1 MKTTFFAIV
10 AAAALTACTVTPETE
25 STPVNMVEIQNGQ
38 VVRVTERGPNT
49 VVCQDYHRA
58 VVMWDRAVGYPK
70 WMAPAD
76 ADAICRDKRQNALE
90 APTNKIWDGAYTG
103 PHHADGTLIDGANDQ
118 VSDGPFDVVAK

>member
-1 MKTTFFAIV
+1 MKHIIIA
-10 AAAALTACTVTPETE
+10 TACLSLAACSVTPQTE
-25 STPVNMVEIQNGQ
+25 ATPANMVEIQNGKI
-38 VVRVTERGPNT
+38 VRVATPGPNT
-49 VVCQDYHRA
+49 IVCQDYHRA

-103 PHHADGTLIDGANDQ
+103 PHHADGALIDGANYQ